1 MQPHK
6 NPLSTVPKPRIPT
19 FIIFILKRLKDA
31 GHRAFIVGGAV
42 RNIFL
47 QLPIVDWDIAT
58 SAQPKEIKKI
68 FNDIRFF
75 ALKHNTVTLVSSGR
89 RFEVTAFRGQS
100 GCLEDDLARR
110 DFTINA
116 VALDPQR
123 NEFVDP
129 FEGRMDI
136 QARQIRAVGDPE
148 KRFQEDPLRLLRAVR
163 LATELT
169 FKIETG
175 TLETLTCL
183 ASSIHKVAPERIR
196 EEFIK
201 VLISSKPSVGFNLM
215 RRTGLLKQFLPELL
229 EGYLKRQNAHHRYT
243 VYKHVMETLDGVEP
257 KPLLRLTA
265 LLHDIAKPR
274 VREKIDGK
282 WRFFGHE
289 AASADL
295 AAEILERLRF
305 SRVMIGKVTNL
316 IQHHM
321 IDYHSQWSDAAVRRL
336 IRRVGVEG
344 ITDLMRFRRADIY
357 AHGPDSQNAIRLN
370 ELEGRIKDQIKRSV
384 PIKTQ
389 DLAINGNTVMETFGL
404 SPGPD
409 VGRILRELME
419 KVTDNPDLNTKRSLI
434 ELLEQKKTSDPL

>member
-1 MQPHK
+1 M
-6 NPLSTVPKPRIPT
+6 
-19 FIIFILKRLKDA
+19 
-31 GHRAFIVGGAV
+31 
-42 RNIFL
+42 FL

-58 SAQPKEIKKI
+58 SAQPKEIKRI
-68 FNDIRFF
+68 FYDIKFF
-75 ALKHNTVTLVSSGR
+75 ALKHNTVTLVRSGR
-89 RFEVTAFRGQS
+89 HFEVTAFRGQ
-100 GCLEDDLARR
+100 GDCLEDDLAHR

-116 VALDPQR
+116 MALDPQR
-123 NEFVDP
+123 NEFLDP
-129 FEGRMDI
+129 FEGRTDI
-136 QARQIRAVGDPE
+136 QARKIRAVGDPK

-163 LATELT
+163 LATELA
-169 FKIETG
+169 FKIETRTLG
-175 TLETLTCL
+175 TLICL

-196 EEFIK
+196 NELIK
-201 VLISSKPSVGFNLM
+201 VLMSSKPSVGFNLM

-243 VYKHVMETLDGVEP
+243 VYKHIMETLDRVEP
-257 KPLLRLTA
+257 QPLLRITA

-274 VREKIDGK
+274 IREKIDGK

-289 AASADL
+289 AASANL

-344 ITDLMRFRRADIY
+344 IVDLMRFRRADIY
-357 AHGPDSQNAIRLN
+357 AHGMESQNAMRLN
-370 ELEGRIKDQIKRSV
+370 ELEGRIKAQIKRSV
-384 PIKTQ
+384 PIKIQ
-389 DLAINGNTVMETFGL
+389 NLAINGSTVMETLGL
-404 SPGPD
+404 SSGPE
-409 VGRILRELME
+409 VGRVLRELME

-434 ELLEQKKTSDPL
+434 ALLEQKKSPDPL